1 MRRSK
6 KVIIV
11 AVLAAVV
18 LVGSIAGVVLAADND
33 DDSQP
38 GTIFQGLLDRVCAI
52 YKNNTGN
59 DIDPQALENAF
70 AQAQDEIRTEA
81 MQNQI
86 QSLVEE
92 GQITQEQADQYLE
105 WQQSRPD
112 VPFGHDAPFGF
123 GFRGHGGPRGF
134 GGPCLPW
141 NGQ

>member
-6 KVIIV
+6 KLIMV

-18 LVGSIAGVVLAADND
+18 LVGSIGGIALANNG

-38 GTIFQGLLDRVCAI
+38 GASFEGLLDRVCAI

-59 DIDPQALENAF
+59 DIDPEALENAF
-70 AQAQDEIRTEA
+70 DQAREEIRTEA
-81 MQNQI
+81 MQNRI
-86 QSLVEE
+86 QSLVEQ

-112 VPFGHDAPFGF
+112 VPFGF

>member
-6 KVIIV
+6 KLIIV
-11 AVLAAVV
+11 AVLAA
-18 LVGSIAGVVLAADND
+18 LILIGSIGGIALANNG

-38 GTIFQGLLDRVCAI
+38 GTPFAGLLDRVCAI

-59 DIDPQALENAF
+59 DIDPEALANAF
-70 AQAQDEIRTEA
+70 DQAQKEIRTEA
-81 MQNQI
+81 MKNRL
-86 QSLVEE
+86 QSLVEQ

-112 VPFGHDAPFGF
+112 VPFGSDAPFGF
-123 GFRGHGGPRGF
+123 GFHGHGGPRGF
-134 GGPCLPW
+134 GGSCLPR